1 MKLLLH
7 YLRRY
12 KKMVFVALL
21 LATID
26 QVFISFNPY
35 ILGNM
40 LIDPFAY
47 KVRYFR
53 EHGMFREF
61 LQGIGHGLLLMVI
74 VSTVAWVSKGFQHY
88 VVSVVVR
95 KLSTD
100 LYNDVQS
107 HVLRLPYQAFEDE
120 RSGEI
125 LSVLQRAQSD
135 CDKFISKFVNVLFVS
150 AIAMSFVIIV
160 AFQLSPYLP
169 LVYVGSAAAL
179 STLLYFLSRK
189 VAVIQKEILDETNAL
204 AGSTTESLR
213 NIELVK
219 SLGLIQQEIHRFF
232 AANSRILGNE
242 IRKMKNMRSLS
253 FIYGAFVQTL
263 NQCIVFLLLIFLFYD
278 KLTVGQLL
286 MMQIYFFF
294 ILGTL
299 EEFGAVIL
307 SYREAEASMN
317 NLGRLMSRQ
326 VERPPVRPEKIGSIT
341 HLRFDSVHFQHATAI
356 RPALESI
363 SFDVK
368 MGETVA
374 IAGPSGAGKTT
385 LIKLL
390 TGLYHPTGGNIYCNG
405 SCLTR
410 INLDELRHQT
420 GLVTQDT
427 QLFSGTIKEN
437 LLFVNPQ
444 ATDRMVEHVLES
456 ASCQNLLARAA
467 KGIDTRIGEGGLKL
481 SGGERQRLAIARSLL
496 RESSLLIFD
505 EATSSLDSLT
515 ERQIAGTIRQI
526 TSQGKYITLMIA
538 HRLSTIMFA
547 DRIHVLE
554 KGRIVETGDHA
565 SLLEEKGLYYA
576 MWRQQIGEWQD
587 EVNMISYEQ

>member
-1 MKLLLH
+1 MKLLLQ

-12 KKMVFVALL
+12 RKWVFVALL

-47 KVRYFR
+47 KARYYR

-88 VVSVVVR
+88 VVNVVVR
-95 KLSTD
+95 KLCTD

-107 HVLRLPYQAFEDE
+107 HILRLPYQAFEDE

-135 CDKFISKFVNVLFVS
+135 CDKFITKFVNVLFVS
-150 AIAMSFVIIV
+150 TIAMCFVIIV

-169 LVYVGSAAAL
+169 LVYIGSAAAL
-179 STLLYFLSRK
+179 SAILHFLSRK

-242 IRKMKNMRSLS
+242 IRKMKKIRSLS

-317 NLGRLMSRQ
+317 NLGRLMSRPA
-326 VERPPVRPEKIGSIT
+326 ERPPGRPEKIGVIT
-341 HLRFDSVHFQHATAI
+341 HLRFDSVHFQHVTAM

-390 TGLYHPTGGNIYCNG
+390 TGLYQPTGGNIYCNE

-444 ATDRMVEHVLES
+444 ATDRMIEHVLES

-554 KGRIVETGDHA
+554 KGRIIETGDHA

-576 MWRQQIGEWQD
+576 MWRQQIGEWKD